1 MHCMWENLLQNLIL
15 HWTGEFKGLNDGKK
29 SYKLQVPNVA
39 KDKSTCT
46 ADMWS
51 FWTLYIGPV
60 LLWNQYQNAKYYRHF
75 VKLVSLLNTCLQF
88 EITKAEIQTLQEGFV
103 KWVVEYKNIYY
114 QHNASC
120 LLTSPVTIHALLHV
134 ADSIKFMGP
143 DAQLTQVKAF
153 YDISEELALC
163 APHHTAPQGSLA
175 HKAYPLCI
183 LLPPRKPEC
192 PIDNLDTGI
201 VKSIAAALLTRF
213 SIPVA
218 SVRKILKDASV
229 QERGKSLL
237 LGRKSTDTRDATF
250 LRYEMLVDKFAK
262 HKQRKPEFRLKTST
276 SMHFFSL
283 ATIRNCKLAKEDVES
298 EKLDIHL
305 YSGKGSLDVVNITSI
320 QALVGRVK
328 TQVSRGDWAIIDC
341 SGTLAQA
348 IYDKDNE

>member
-229 QERGKSLL
+229 QERGKEGDSIQSLL

-250 LRYEMLVDKFAK
+250 LR
-262 HKQRKPEFRLKTST
+262 KPV
-276 SMHFFSL
+276 SL